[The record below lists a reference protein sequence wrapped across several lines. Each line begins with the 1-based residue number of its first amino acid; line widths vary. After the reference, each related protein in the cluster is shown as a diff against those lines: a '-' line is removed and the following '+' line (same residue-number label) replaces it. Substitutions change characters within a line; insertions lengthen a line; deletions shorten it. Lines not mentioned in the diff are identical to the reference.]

1 MAFAALRTGG
11 TFSTRGGGNGVS
23 EASPPPSVFAVAV
36 TAVVLVE
43 TVPWAAV
50 VAAADV
56 WAFWPSDGNS
66 VRRTGS

>member
-11 TFSTRGGGNGVS
+11 MFSTRGGGNGVS

-50 VAAADV
+50 VVAVDV
-56 WAFWPSDGNS
+56 
-66 VRRTGS
+66 